1 MIKALFFLKRKEG
14 ITHEQFR
21 EHFETSHAKLAH
33 EHFGHLMIGYQRNY
47 PSAVRQGATHGAHQQ
62 VDYDVD
68 CVSEWFLKDE
78 ESLDQILTILSSAD
92 VGPIFRE
99 DEAKFLDVSKTVVI
113 RFHEGDVIDTG
124 IDGNGRNR
132 IALPA

>member
-1 MIKALFFLKRKEG
+1 MIKALFFLKRKAG

-47 PSAVRQGATHGAHQQ
+47 PTKVHTRGNAATDI
-62 VDYDVD
+62 DYDVD
-68 CVSEWFLKDE
+68 CVSEWILADE
-78 ESLDQILTILSSAD
+78 ESLDKILAILSSDD

-99 DEAKFLDVSKTVVI
+99 DEARFLDVSKTVVI

-124 IDGNGRNR
+124 TDGAGKNR
-132 IALPA
+132 IVLPA